1 MHVSLTAEK
10 LFDLGPLTVTN
21 SLMTTWLVISLI
33 TIFAIVFR
41 LRLKKNPKGMQNI
54 VEVVMEGFRGL
65 VDSVTN
71 NEKQTKK
78 FFPIIFTIFL
88 FVLLNNWAGLIPG
101 VGSVGIFHE
110 STEAHHTAEVEMI
123 ETAEAEETLIPQ
135 LPAVDASEL
144 IPATTHGEEMMM
156 EDTTTHS
163 EENEIMHSEEVEEL
177 GDSHEEVIHAE
188 SVEAI
193 HTEEEATHA
202 EGEEAHHTP
211 FTPIFRPGTADLSF
225 TLALAFCAVLLTQVM
240 GVMSLGGWGYF
251 SRFLNFKNP
260 IHFFVGILEI
270 VSEFSKM
277 VSFSFRLFGNIFAGE
292 VLLTV
297 IIALAPYVIPMPFY
311 GLEIFVGAVQALVF
325 AVLTLVFF
333 KGAVTEAH

>member
-10 LFDLGPLTVTN
+10 LFDLGPLPVTN
-21 SLMTTWLVISLI
+21 SLMTTWLVLLLI
-33 TIFAIVFR
+33 TLFAIVFR
-41 LRLKKNPKGMQNI
+41 LRLKKHPKGVQNV
-54 VEVVMEGFRGL
+54 VEAIMEAFRGL

-71 NEKQTKK
+71 SEKQTKK
-78 FFPIIFTIFL
+78 FFPVVFTIFL

-101 VGSVGIFHE
+101 VGSIGIFHNSTAAHE
-110 STEAHHTAEVEMI
+110 AAVEVTTKTVLPKVEASDLPAAATTTSTEVKENDAMENTETDAVITHEAETGTEI
-123 ETAEAEETLIPQ
+123 AEA
-135 LPAVDASEL
+135 
-144 IPATTHGEEMMM
+144 GE
-156 EDTTTHS
+156 S
-163 EENEIMHSEEVEEL
+163 
-177 GDSHEEVIHAE
+177 GSHE
-188 SVEAI
+188 S
-193 HTEEEATHA
+193 
-202 EGEEAHHTP
+202 P

-260 IHFFVGILEI
+260 IHFFVGLLEI
-270 VSEFSKM
+270 VSEFSK
-277 VSFSFRLFGNIFAGE
+277 VISFSFRLFGNIFAGE

-297 IIALAPYVIPMPFY
+297 IIALAPYIIPMPFY

-333 KGAVTEAH
+333 NGAVTEAH